1 MRAISDLSKGNYF
14 SQGSIFNGLKN
25 SNGLSTLG
33 IIITARCDLEHNKV
47 DKVVCLPIY
56 PLSTWMETY
65 GNYDFHNKNIKAAT
79 TQFDDLAKK
88 YNLNYDTCKTFGI
101 EEFLRILSSRCTK
114 KTDIEKMIG
123 LHDFICNRTNHS
135 KIKSI
140 IENKKRYIESIID
153 NQKQNIHFFEYLEGI
168 EHIGLVVD
176 LSEPISIPIESAKDI
191 SNILFHQKYNRDKDG
206 AYRNI
211 LINDDE
217 SASFKCILK
226 SPYIEHLLQRFAQ
239 FYARI
244 GTEDISDNISK
255 EILEVYCEC

>member
-25 SNGLSTLG
+25 SNDLSTLG

-56 PLSTWMETY
+56 PLSTWMEIY
-65 GNYDFHNKNIKAAT
+65 GNYDYHNKSIKAAT

-88 YNLNYDTCKTFGI
+88 YSLNYDTCKIFGI
-101 EEFLRILSSRCTK
+101 EEFLRILSPRCTK

-123 LHDFICNRTNHS
+123 LYDFICNRTNHS

-191 SNILFHQKYNRDKDG
+191 SNTLFHQKYNRDKDG

-244 GTEDISDNISK
+244 GTEDISDNISN
-255 EILEVYCEC
+255 EILEVYCAC